1 MLAFT
6 HFHLVPGFFPPVL
19 HVTNSAAG
27 MRRGRVLE
35 PARLRVVGESR
46 SRVSVVLGFWE
57 GRKEGGCGFVRRC
70 RDSDLEGDFAL
81 EAEIL
86 EFMKGSDKPRAFPS
100 KRDLVE
106 AGRLDL
112 VDAIVREGGW
122 LSLGWDLGDEETAQ
136 DSGGFRN
143 WDEGYESSDSDM
155 VSDSSSSSV
164 VASSSGTS
172 LEAATTEVDTGIE
185 GILNRLEKQRNLTL
199 GFVLR
204 DKEDST
210 GLANNDNK
218 HDRCPETSTDAT
230 VGATSRSIRPA
241 SSNPTKAILSDLG
254 GPLNHSRSLLDADV
268 QRNYPKPEMWRTWSS
283 QRAGS
288 SDLEFEAGEVSYDEM
303 GGSKGV
309 LQNEILQT
317 KEGANEPN
325 GRNDLDS
332 EDEVINYKQVR
343 IRMQHLESE
352 LSSVLHSLRSKTSN
366 VAPKEMGDHESSS
379 DDLWKVSDAW
389 EFQEN
394 EIMHAQNKL
403 RSTRAKLAVLEG
415 KMAMAI
421 IAVQKKVEEKQK
433 RVNDARRALR
443 LLRTALI
450 VWTNPASEVLLAGSY
465 DGWAT
470 QRKMERSSTGIF
482 SVSLK
487 LYPGRYEI
495 KFIVDGEWRIDP
507 LRPIVRND
515 GFENN
520 ILIIT

>member
-19 HVTNSAAG
+19 HVTNSASG
-27 MRRGRVLE
+27 MRRGRVLG
-35 PARLRVVGESR
+35 PARLRVVGE

-86 EFMKGSDKPRAFPS
+86 EFMKGSEKPRAFPS

-122 LSLGWDLGDEETAQ
+122 LSLGWDSGDEETAQ

-155 VSDSSSSSV
+155 VSDDSSSSSV

-230 VGATSRSIRPA
+230 VGATSRSIRHA

-254 GPLNHSRSLLDADV
+254 GPPNHSRSLLDADV
-268 QRNYPKPEMWRTWSS
+268 QRNSPKPEMWRTWSS

-303 GGSKGV
+303 GESKGV

-332 EDEVINYKQVR
+332 EDEVINYKQ
-343 IRMQHLESE
+343 
-352 LSSVLHSLRSKTSN
+352 
-366 VAPKEMGDHESSS
+366 GHESSS
-379 DDLWKVSDAW
+379 DDLRKVSDAW

-421 IAVQKKVEEKQK
+421 IDAQKKVEGKQN

-507 LRPIVRND
+507 LRPIVRNN

>member
-1 MLAFT
+1 MLPFT
-6 HFHLVPGFFPPVL
+6 NASLIQPSPPFPPLL
-19 HVTNSAAG
+19 HVIASG
-27 MRRGRVLE
+27 MQRQPRRLPQ
-35 PARLRVVGESR
+35 PASRCSIALGWRRCCGVV
-46 SRVSVVLGFWE
+46 
-57 GRKEGGCGFVRRC
+57 VRRC
-70 RDSDLEGDFAL
+70 RGSDLEGDFEL

-86 EFMKGSDKPRAFPS
+86 EFMKGSEKPQAFPS
-100 KRDLVE
+100 RRDLVE

-122 LSLGWDLGDEETAQ
+122 LSLGWDLGEEETQ
-136 DSGGFRN
+136 VSGFRSWN
-143 WDEGYESSDSDM
+143 DEYESSVDEMS
-155 VSDSSSSSV
+155 VSDDACCSSPA
-164 VASSSGTS
+164 ASSSCRS

-185 GILNRLEKQRNLTL
+185 GILNRLEKQRNLTI

-204 DKEDST
+204 DTEDST
-210 GLANNDNK
+210 GVASNDNK
-218 HDRCPETSTDAT
+218 HDWSHETSTDAT

-241 SSNPTKAILSDLG
+241 SSNPTKAILSDVG
-254 GPLNHSRSLLDADV
+254 GRPNHSRSLLDADV
-268 QRNYPKPEMWRTWSS
+268 QRNSLKPEMWRTWST

-288 SDLEFEAGEVSYDEM
+288 SDQEFEAGEISYDEM

-309 LQNEILQT
+309 FQDDKLQM
-317 KEGANEPN
+317 KEGAIESE
-325 GRNDLDS
+325 GRNNLDS
-332 EDEVINYKQVR
+332 HDEVIKYKQGR
-343 IRMQHLESE
+343 SHMQHLESE

-366 VAPKEMGDHESSS
+366 VAPKEMGMITPGDESSS
-379 DDLWKVSDAW
+379 DDLRKLSDVW

-394 EIMHAQNKL
+394 EIMHAQNIL

-421 IAVQKKVEEKQK
+421 IDAQKKVELKQK
-433 RVNDARRALR
+433 RVTDARRALR

-450 VWTNPASEVLLAGSY
+450 VWTNSASEVLLAGSY

-507 LRPIVRND
+507 LRPIVCNN

>member
-1 MLAFT
+1 MLRQ
-6 HFHLVPGFFPPVL
+6 P
-19 HVTNSAAG
+19 
-27 MRRGRVLE
+27 RRLPQ
-35 PARLRVVGESR
+35 PASRCSVALGWRRRCGGVV
-46 SRVSVVLGFWE
+46 
-57 GRKEGGCGFVRRC
+57 VRRC
-70 RDSDLEGDFAL
+70 RGSDLEGDFEL

-86 EFMKGSDKPRAFPS
+86 EFMEGSEKPQAFPS
-100 KRDLVE
+100 RRDLVE

-122 LSLGWDLGDEETAQ
+122 LSLGWDLGEEETQ
-136 DSGGFRN
+136 VSGFRSWN
-143 WDEGYESSDSDM
+143 DGYESSGDEMS
-155 VSDSSSSSV
+155 VSDDACSSSSPA
-164 VASSSGTS
+164 ASSSGRS

-204 DKEDST
+204 DKEVST
-210 GLANNDNK
+210 GDASNDNK
-218 HDRCPETSTDAT
+218 HDWSHETSTDAT

-241 SSNPTKAILSDLG
+241 SSNPTKVILSDVG
-254 GPLNHSRSLLDADV
+254 GRPNHSRSLLDADV
-268 QRNYPKPEMWRTWSS
+268 QRNSLKPEMWRTWSI

-288 SDLEFEAGEVSYDEM
+288 SDQEFEAGEVSYDEM

-309 LQNEILQT
+309 LQDEKLQM
-317 KEGANEPN
+317 KEGAIESE

-332 EDEVINYKQVR
+332 HDEVIKYKQVR
-343 IRMQHLESE
+343 SHMQHLESE

-366 VAPKEMGDHESSS
+366 AAPKEMGMITPGDESSS
-379 DDLWKVSDAW
+379 DDLRKLSDAW

-421 IAVQKKVEEKQK
+421 IDVQKKVELKQK

-450 VWTNPASEVLLAGSY
+450 VWTNSASEVLLAGSY

-507 LRPIVRND
+507 LRPIVRNN